1 MKNLFSILAAFFVG
15 ILLCV
20 SVLAC
25 ANDSEEVNSSGDGN
39 GNAIAVMQDQI
50 SKLTSKIDELEGKL
64 AEAET
69 KIDNIEDEID
79 YELVFQKFNQYF
91 EGCDCNYD
99 EEIAELK
106 AMIENIKTNNATL
119 PKLLSVHNTDGSRS
133 SWEYDGYGRLVAVS
147 DNYGNYYTISYDNNQ
162 CIVTSDDGYKDVF
175 TFDREIDH
183 SNLSCILYTFFN
195 DYIDF

>member
-15 ILLCV
+15 ILLCI

-25 ANDSEEVNSSGDGN
+25 ANDSEEVNSSGD

-64 AEAET
+64 AEAEI

-133 SWEYDGYGRLVAVS
+133 SWKYDGYGRLVAVS
-147 DNYGNYYTISYDNNQ
+147 DNYGDYFTISYDDNQ
-162 CIVTSDDGYKDVF
+162 CIVNNYDVF
-175 TFDREIDH
+175 TFDRVIEH
-183 SNLSCILYTFFN
+183 SNISSVLYAYFN
-195 DYIDF
+195 NYINF